1 MKKTIHLPTLFIMI
15 IVLAHNKIRE
25 NSRMSLEQNAVV
37 FAAQETNI
45 NARNVLSVLNLMI
58 TEQCT
63 VPFVARYRKEVT
75 GGMDEVQIRAIQE
88 SYENYIEREKRR
100 EYILDAIKKMELMTP
115 ELEKKIM
122 LAATINQLEDLYAPY
137 KAKKK
142 SKGMVAKEA
151 GLDALAEI
159 ILNSPK
165 NKEQLKAEFGDK
177 FNKVELKFTNFEEC
191 YAGALDIII
200 EMMAHDPESKEI
212 LRKDYWSDALIKS
225 TKRDKAEQEDKDW
238 MKYKDYF
245 DFSQKASELKEPKA
259 GHRFLAM
266 RRGMTSKTLKVDVIF
281 PEEIALGLL
290 KKRFFDK
297 GNLGCMTDLEMAAK
311 KAYLNYIHPS
321 LDLELKSELKK
332 VSDETAISVFG
343 INLKNLLLQPY
354 LGSKAVIGVD
364 PGIRTGCKIVIV
376 DNTGKLLADCVI
388 YPHEPRM
395 QVKESAAILEAIIE
409 QFKVHHIAIGS
420 GTYGRETLL
429 FIQEN
434 VPQVKANKVNAT
446 LISEAGASVYSASD
460 IAREEFPDKDPT
472 VRGAVS
478 IARRFQDPLAEL
490 VKIDPK
496 SIGVGQYQHDVNQAR
511 LKKSLE
517 GVVESCVNFVGV
529 DLNTASAPLLAY
541 VSGIGPGLATNVIKY
556 REQNGGF
563 KDRKEILKV
572 TRFSP
577 KVFEQAAGFLRIYN
591 GKEPLDATFIHP
603 ERYEVLSNW
612 ARKNSI
618 EVKDLI
624 ADKDMVMKLERD
636 SDFKLEVGEFTFNDM
651 VKALKSPS
659 QDPRTEFKSFEYRKD
674 ISKIGDLKIG
684 EWYPGQVTNIT
695 QFGAFVDIGIKENG
709 LLHVS
714 QISDTFVADA
724 MTALKVGQ
732 EVKVQVLDI
741 DYDRGR
747 ISLTAKTGAQ
757 VTRTASTGTSPGQ
770 ARGNNA
776 RPQATPAPAP
786 ALKNNAFAGLKNLKL

>member
-1 MKKTIHLPTLFIMI
+1 
-15 IVLAHNKIRE
+15 
-25 NSRMSLEQNAVV
+25 
-37 FAAQETNI
+37 
-45 NARNVLSVLNLMI
+45 
-58 TEQCT
+58 
-63 VPFVARYRKEVT
+63 
-75 GGMDEVQIRAIQE
+75 
-88 SYENYIEREKRR
+88 
-100 EYILDAIKKMELMTP
+100 
-115 ELEKKIM
+115 
-122 LAATINQLEDLYAPY
+122 
-137 KAKKK
+137 
-142 SKGMVAKEA
+142 MVAKEA

-159 ILNSPK
+159 ILSTSK
-165 NKEQLKAEFGDK
+165 TKQELKAEFGDK
-177 FNKVELKFTNFEEC
+177 FNKPEMKFTSFEEC
-191 YAGALDIII
+191 YSGAMDIII
-200 EMMAHDPESKEI
+200 ENMAHDPETKEI

-225 TKRDKAEQEDKDW
+225 TKRDKAEEEDKDW

-245 DFSQKASELKEPKA
+245 DFSQKASELKDPKA

-266 RRGMTSKTLKVDVIF
+266 RRGMTSKTLKVDVVF
-281 PEEIALGLL
+281 PEEAALGLL
-290 KKRFFDK
+290 ARRFFDK
-297 GNLGCMTDLEMAAK
+297 GNLGCKADLELAAK
-311 KAYLNYIHPS
+311 KAFTNYIHPS

-332 VSDETAISVFG
+332 LSDETAISVFG

-354 LGSKAVIGVD
+354 LGSKSVIGVD
-364 PGIRTGCKIVIV
+364 PGIRTGCKVVII
-376 DNTGKLLADCVI
+376 DNTGKLLGDCVI
-388 YPHEPRM
+388 YPHEPKN
-395 QVKESAAILEAIIE
+395 QVKESASILQAIIE

-420 GTYGRETLL
+420 GTFGRETLQ

-434 VPQVKANKVNAT
+434 VADVKAGKTNAT
-446 LISEAGASVYSASD
+446 LISEAGASVYSASEL
-460 IAREEFPDKDPT
+460 AASEFPDKDVT

-529 DLNTASAPLLAY
+529 DVNTASAPLLAY
-541 VSGIGPGLATNVIKY
+541 VSGIGPTLASNVVKH
-556 REQNGGF
+556 RETNGGF
-563 KDRKEILKV
+563 KNRKDILKV

-591 GKEPLDATFIHP
+591 GAEPLDATFIHP
-603 ERYEVLSNW
+603 ERYDVLASW
-612 ARKNSI
+612 AKKNSI

-624 ADKDMVMKLERD
+624 SNKDFVQKLERD
-636 SDFKLEVGEFTFNDM
+636 SDFKKEVGEFTFNDI

-674 ISKIGDLKIG
+674 ITKITDLKIG

-714 QISDTFVADA
+714 QISDTFVEDA

-741 DYDRGR
+741 DYDRKR
-747 ISLTAKTGAQ
+747 ISLTAKQGAQ
-757 VTRTASTGTSPGQ
+757 VSRPTGSASEARPNSSRGQQKAMATAS
-770 ARGNNA
+770 A
-776 RPQATPAPAP
+776 AP

>member
-1 MKKTIHLPTLFIMI
+1 
-15 IVLAHNKIRE
+15 
-25 NSRMSLEQNAVV
+25 MSLEQNAVI
-37 FAAQETNI
+37 FAAQETQI
-45 NARNVLSVLNLMI
+45 NARNVLAVLGLLI

-75 GGMDEVQIRAIQE
+75 GGMDEVQIRAIHE

-100 EYILDAIKKMELMTP
+100 EYILDAIKKMEQLTP
-115 ELEKKIM
+115 ELEKKIK
-122 LAATINQLEDLYAPY
+122 AADTINQLEDLYAPY

-159 ILNSPK
+159 ILSSPK
-165 NKEQLKAEFGDK
+165 TKQELKAEHGDK
-177 FNKVELKFTNFEEC
+177 FNKPEMKFTTFEEC
-191 YAGALDIII
+191 YSGALDIII
-200 EMMAHDPESKEI
+200 ENMAHDPETKEI

-225 TKRDKAEQEDKDW
+225 TKRDKAEEEDKDW

-245 DFSQKASELKEPKA
+245 EFSQRAAELKEPKA

-266 RRGMTSKTLKVDVIF
+266 RRGMTSKTLKVDVVF
-281 PEEIALGLL
+281 PEEVALGLL

-297 GNLGCMTDLEMAAK
+297 GNLGCMSDLELAAK
-311 KAYLNYIHPS
+311 KAYANYIHPS
-321 LDLELKSELKK
+321 LDLEIKSELKRI
-332 VSDETAISVFG
+332 SDETAISVFG

-354 LGSKAVIGVD
+354 LGSKSVIGVD
-364 PGIRTGCKIVIV
+364 PGVRTGCKVVII
-376 DNTGKLLADCVI
+376 DSTGKLLGDCVI

-395 QVKESAAILEAIIE
+395 QVKESAAILQAIIE
-409 QFKVHHIAIGS
+409 QFNVHHIAIGS
-420 GTYGRETLL
+420 GTYGRETLQ

-434 VPQVKANKVNAT
+434 VPQVKTGKTNAT
-446 LISEAGASVYSASD
+446 LISEAGASVYSASE
-460 IAREEFPDKDPT
+460 IAASEFPDKDVT

-529 DLNTASAPLLAY
+529 DVNTASAPLLAY
-541 VSGIGPGLATNVIKY
+541 VSGIGPTLAGNVVKH
-556 REQNGGF
+556 RETNGGF
-563 KDRKEILKV
+563 KNRKDILKV
-572 TRFSP
+572 ARFSP

-591 GKEPLDATFIHP
+591 GQEPLDATFIHP
-603 ERYEVLSNW
+603 ERYELLTNW
-612 ARKNSI
+612 AKKNNI
-618 EVKDLI
+618 DTKELI
-624 ADKDMVMKLERD
+624 SNKDMIAKLEKD
-636 SDFKLEVGEFTFNDM
+636 SALKAEIGEMTFNDI

-674 ISKIGDLKIG
+674 VSKITDLKIG

-714 QISDTFVADA
+714 QISDNYVEDA
-724 MTALKVGQ
+724 MSALKVGQ

-747 ISLTAKTGAQ
+747 ISLTAKQGAQ
-757 VTRTASTGTSPGQ
+757 VNRSAQAAPGE
-770 ARGNNA
+770 
-776 RPQATPAPAP
+776 RPRSNGPSKRDMEKAQAPAP

>member
-1 MKKTIHLPTLFIMI
+1 
-15 IVLAHNKIRE
+15 
-25 NSRMSLEQNAVV
+25 MSLEQNAVI
-37 FAAQETNI
+37 FAAQETQI
-45 NARNVLSVLNLMI
+45 NARNVLAVLNLMI

-75 GGMDEVQIRAIQE
+75 GDMDEVQIRAIHE
-88 SYENYIEREKRR
+88 SYENYLEREKRR
-100 EYILDAIKKMELMTP
+100 TYILDAIKKMELMTP
-115 ELEKKIM
+115 DLEKKI
-122 LAATINQLEDLYAPY
+122 LAATTINQLEDLYAPF

-142 SKGMVAKEA
+142 SKGMVATEA
-151 GLDALAEI
+151 GLGALAEI
-159 ILNSPK
+159 ILSTPK
-165 NKEQLKAEFGDK
+165 SKTELKAEFGDK
-177 FNKVELKFTNFEEC
+177 FNKPELKFTTFEEC
-191 YAGALDIII
+191 YSGAMDIIV
-200 EMMAHDPESKEI
+200 EMMAHDPETKEI
-212 LRKDYWSDALIKS
+212 LRKDYWSDSLIKS
-225 TKRDKAEQEDKDW
+225 TKRDKAEEEDKDW

-245 DFSQKASELKEPKA
+245 DFSQKSSELKEPKA

-266 RRGMTSKTLKVDVIF
+266 RRGMTSKTLKVDVVF
-281 PEEIALGLL
+281 PEEVALGLL
-290 KKRFFDK
+290 KRRFFDK
-297 GNLGCMTDLEMAAK
+297 GNLGCMSDLELAAK
-311 KAYLNYIHPS
+311 KAYANYIHPS
-321 LDLELKSELKK
+321 LDLEIKSELKR

-354 LGSKAVIGVD
+354 LGSKSVIGVD
-364 PGIRTGCKIVIV
+364 PGVRTGCKVVIV

-388 YPHEPRM
+388 YPHEPM
-395 QVKESAAILEAIIE
+395 KKVKESATILSAIIE

-420 GTYGRETLL
+420 GTYGRETLQ
-429 FIQEN
+429 FIMEN
-434 VPQVKANKVNAT
+434 VEAVKNGKTQAT
-446 LISEAGASVYSASD
+446 LISEAGASVYSASE
-460 IAREEFPDKDPT
+460 IAASEFPDKDVT

-541 VSGIGPGLATNVIKY
+541 VSGIGPTLAGNVVKF

-563 KDRKEILKV
+563 KNRKEILKV

-591 GKEPLDATFIHP
+591 GQEPLDATFIHP
-603 ERYEVLSNW
+603 ERYDVLGSW
-612 ARKNSI
+612 AKKNAV
-618 EVKDLI
+618 EMNDLI
-624 ADKDMVMKLERD
+624 SNKDMISKLERD
-636 SDFKLEVGEFTFNDM
+636 TDFKKEVGEFTFNDI

-674 ISKIGDLKIG
+674 ISKITDLKIG

-714 QISDTFVADA
+714 QISDTFVEDA
-724 MTALKVGQ
+724 MSALKVGQ
-732 EVKVQVLDI
+732 EVKVQVIDI
-741 DYDRGR
+741 DYDRKR
-747 ISLTAKTGAQ
+747 IALTAKTGAQ
-757 VTRTASTGTSPGQ
+757 VNRSSTSSSSGDSRP
-770 ARGNNA
+770 
-776 RPQATPAPAP
+776 RPQGKAPTPPPPAP